1 MNIQTAKRNNAG
13 FTLLELLVVL
23 FAAGLLGAL
32 GFSYYGQFSK
42 VAKEAEAKTV
52 LASAYAAEQTFA
64 MSSGSFTDCLAQIGY
79 APMSLTNYYEVGFA
93 LDLTALCGSTHTEM
107 CAQYRWR
114 PEDSKMPAGN
124 PKNLCI
130 NTPAHPKLFPSP
142 FQNVAFDASAAAS
155 GKPATTSNGRPFY
168 CPSPAGSPGGNP
180 GNSNDQCKVSDWA
193 HFKLGATGQI
203 SASNPTLYDS
213 WQIDETKTLT
223 HLISGI

>member
-1 MNIQTAKRNNAG
+1 MNIQTGKRNNAG
-13 FTLLELLVVL
+13 FTLLELSVVL
-23 FAAGLLGAL
+23 FAAGVLGLL

-93 LDLTALCGSTHTEM
+93 PDLTALCGSTHTGM

-114 PEDSKMPAGN
+114 PEDSKMPGGN

-168 CPSPAGSPGGNP
+168 CPSPADSKN
-180 GNSNDQCKVSDWA
+180 QCKVSDWA

-203 SASNPTLYDS
+203 SASNPSLYDS
-213 WQIDETKTLT
+213 WQIDENKTLT
-223 HLISGI
+223 HLVSGI

>member
-1 MNIQTAKRNNAG
+1 MNIPIAKRNNEG
-13 FTLLELLVVL
+13 FTLLELSVVL
-23 FAAGLLGAL
+23 FAAIILGVL
-32 GFSYYGQFSK
+32 GFSYFGQFSK

-79 APMSLTNYYEVGFA
+79 APMSLTNYYQVGFA
-93 LDLTALCGSTHTEM
+93 PDLTALCGSTHTGL
-107 CAQYRWR
+107 CAQYRWS
-114 PEDSKMPAGN
+114 PGDGKMPGGN

-155 GKPATTSNGRPFY
+155 GKPATTTNGRPFY
-168 CPSPAGSPGGNP
+168 CPSPTDSKA
-180 GNSNDQCKVSDWA
+180 QCKVSDWA

-203 SASNPTLYDS
+203 SASNPTSYDS

-223 HLISGI
+223 PLISGN